1 MRLQGARELT
11 HGLSKYQAI
20 RCVGNGMAI
29 VVIIGVGNEVEEVD
43 SSGTIRNKPCAASIS
58 VVWRANC
65 GA

>member
-1 MRLQGARELT
+1 MRQQGARELT
-11 HGLSKYQAI
+11 HGLSKYQAM

-29 VVIIGVGNEVEEVD
+29 VVIIGIVDRVEQVD
-43 SSGTIRNKPCAASIS
+43 SSGSIRNRPCAASIS